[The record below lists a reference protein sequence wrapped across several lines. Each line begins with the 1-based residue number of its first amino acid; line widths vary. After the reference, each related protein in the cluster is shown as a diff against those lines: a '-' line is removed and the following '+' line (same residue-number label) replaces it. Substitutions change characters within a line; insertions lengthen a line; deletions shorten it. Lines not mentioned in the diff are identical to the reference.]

1 MKQSN
6 IILGIG
12 ILVAV
17 ILIAG
22 SLFLKASP
30 IQDQSAA
37 KQINPVVSVSQSAKS
52 IVLVPFKALSRQII
66 KIHQ

>member
-12 ILVAV
+12 ILVAI

-22 SLFLKASP
+22 SLFLKADP
-30 IQDQSAA
+30 IDKKSAA
-37 KQINPVVSVSQSAKS
+37 KQVNPVVLISQASKS
-52 IVLVPFKALSRQII
+52 IVLIPFQTLSRHII
-66 KIHQ
+66 KIN

>member
-12 ILVAV
+12 ILVAI

-22 SLFLKASP
+22 SFFLKAGP
-30 IQDQSAA
+30 IEQHSTTSH
-37 KQINPVVSVSQSAKS
+37 INPITNISKSAKS
-52 IVLVPFKALSRQII
+52 IVLIPFRALSKHMI
-66 KIHQ
+66 KIN

>member
-12 ILVAV
+12 ILVAI

-22 SLFLKASP
+22 SLFLNADP
-30 IQDQSAA
+30 IEEQSAA
-37 KQINPVVSVSQSAKS
+37 KQVNPVVTVSQATKN
-52 IVLVPFKALSRQII
+52 IALMPFQALSRHII
-66 KIHQ
+66 KIN

>member
-22 SLFLKASP
+22 SLFLKATP
-30 IQDQSAA
+30 IEKQSTT
-37 KQINPVVSVSQSAKS
+37 KQINPVVSVSKSAKS
-52 IVLVPFKALSRQII
+52 IVLVPLQALSSRII
-66 KIHQ
+66 KIH